1 MPKKINVKINNGG
14 KVLVE
19 TDNYK
24 GESCVTAIKELFSE
38 FLEIDDFDY
47 KSEYYEEEVI
57 IFNEVKN
64 I

>member
-14 KVLVE
+14 KVIVE